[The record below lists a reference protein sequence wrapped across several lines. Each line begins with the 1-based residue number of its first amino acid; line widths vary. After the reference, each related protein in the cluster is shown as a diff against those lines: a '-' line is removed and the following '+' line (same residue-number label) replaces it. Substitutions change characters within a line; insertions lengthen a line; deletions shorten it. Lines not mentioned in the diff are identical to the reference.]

1 MNEEFSFMNEKIKD
15 KPFYK
20 KKWVKILAATVAL
33 AVIFGLISSAVFS
46 KVSDWIENKKEQEAM
61 TDIKIPQDTVEESVA
76 PEVTDSETEPS
87 ISETIVV
94 DPQITVEDYM
104 VLYAN
109 FRGLAKDVQKSL
121 VTVTALNN
129 DVDWFN
135 EEYQNRGQCSGMIIG
150 DNGVE
155 LLVLTKYSN
164 IESCDG
170 INVTFVDD
178 TIVNAV
184 LKKYDVTTNLAVISI
199 NLSDISEN
207 TKAKIVKATLGNS
220 IRLEAGTPVLAI
232 GRADGSEDSMK
243 VGTLTST
250 HNKQSVV
257 DAEYTILVT
266 DMMKNAGADG
276 ILINLNGEVIGI
288 MQEQHLS
295 SNMEN
300 VLTAY
305 GISDIKSLLE
315 HLSNNQDIAYL
326 GIKGVS
332 VTNEALK
339 SGVPSGVYVT
349 EVQIDSPAMKGGIQ
363 SGDVIQAING
373 QKVLSMSELSDVLSR
388 LSNRQNIT
396 LEVRRL
402 TRDGYKKTN
411 YQTSLS
417 VLELELI

>member
-20 KKWVKILAATVAL
+20 KKWVKILAATVVL
-33 AVIFGLISSAVFS
+33 AVVFGLISSAVFL
-46 KVSDWIENKKEQEAM
+46 KMSDWIKNKKEQQAM
-61 TDIKIPQDTVEESVA
+61 TDIEIPQDTMEESAV
-76 PEVTDSETEPS
+76 PEVTDPETEPS
-87 ISETIVV
+87 VSETIVV

-417 VLELELI
+417 VLE

>member
-20 KKWVKILAATVAL
+20 KKWVKILAATVAP
-33 AVIFGLISSAVFS
+33 AGIFGLISSAVFS

-61 TDIKIPQDTVEESVA
+61 TDIEIPQDTVEESAV
-76 PEVTDSETEPS
+76 PEVIDPETEPS

-349 EVQIDSPAMKGGIQ
+349 EVQIDSPAMNGGIQ

-417 VLELELI
+417 VLE

>member
-20 KKWVKILAATVAL
+20 KKWVKTLSATVAL
-33 AVIFGLISSAVFS
+33 AVIFGLISSVVFF
-46 KVSDWIENKKEQEAM
+46 KMSDWIENKKEQEAM
-61 TDIKIPQDTVEESVA
+61 TDIEIPQDAVEESAV
-76 PEVTDSETEPS
+76 PEVIDPETEPS

-109 FRGLAKDVQKSL
+109 FRGLVKDVQKSL
-121 VTVTALNN
+121 VTVTALSN

-184 LKKYDVTTNLAVISI
+184 LKKYDVTTNLAVISV

-243 VGTLTST
+243 VGILTST

-326 GIKGVS
+326 GIKGIS

-411 YQTSLS
+411 YQTSLN
-417 VLELELI
+417 VLE

>member
-207 TKAKIVKATLGNS
+207 TKAKIVNATLGNS

-417 VLELELI
+417 VLE

>member
-20 KKWVKILAATVAL
+20 KKWVKILASTVVL
-33 AVIFGLISSAVFS
+33 AVVFGLIASAVFS

-61 TDIKIPQDTVEESVA
+61 KDIEIPQDTAEDSAA

-87 ISETIVV
+87 VSETIVV
-94 DPQITVEDYM
+94 DPQITMEDYM
-104 VLYAN
+104 VLYAS

-135 EEYQNRGQCSGMIIG
+135 EEYQNLGQCSGMIVG

-155 LLVLTKYSN
+155 LLVLTKYSA

-170 INVTFVDD
+170 INVTFIDD

-184 LKKYDVTTNLAVISI
+184 LKKYDVTTDLAVISI
-199 NLSDISEN
+199 NLTDISDN

-288 MQEQHLS
+288 MQDHHLS

-326 GIKGVS
+326 GIKGIS

-373 QKVLSMSELSDVLSR
+373 QKVLSMFELSDVLSR

-417 VLELELI
+417 VLE

>member
-20 KKWVKILAATVAL
+20 KKWVKTLSATVAL
-33 AVIFGLISSAVFS
+33 AVIFGLISSVVFL
-46 KVSDWIENKKEQEAM
+46 KMSDWIENKKEQEAM
-61 TDIKIPQDTVEESVA
+61 TDIEIPQDTVEESAV
-76 PEVTDSETEPS
+76 PEVIDPETESS

-109 FRGLAKDVQKSL
+109 FRGLVKDVQKSL
-121 VTVTALNN
+121 VTVTALSN

-184 LKKYDVTTNLAVISI
+184 LKKYDVTTNLAVISV

-243 VGTLTST
+243 VGILTST

-326 GIKGVS
+326 GIKGIS

-411 YQTSLS
+411 YQTSLN
-417 VLELELI
+417 VLE

>member
-184 LKKYDVTTNLAVISI
+184 LKKYDVTTNLAVISV

-417 VLELELI
+417 VLE

>member
-164 IESCDG
+164 IETCDG

-417 VLELELI
+417 VLE

>member
-20 KKWVKILAATVAL
+20 KKWVKILAATVVL
-33 AVIFGLISSAVFS
+33 AVVFGLISSAVFL
-46 KVSDWIENKKEQEAM
+46 KMSDWIKNKKEQQAM
-61 TDIKIPQDTVEESVA
+61 TDIEIPQDTMEESAV
-76 PEVTDSETEPS
+76 PEVTDPETEPS
-87 ISETIVV
+87 VSETIVV
-94 DPQITVEDYM
+94 DPQITIEDYM

-184 LKKYDVTTNLAVISI
+184 LKKYDVTTNLAVISV

-326 GIKGVS
+326 GIKGIS

-417 VLELELI
+417 VLE

>member
-232 GRADGSEDSMK
+232 GRADGSEESMK

-373 QKVLSMSELSDVLSR
+373 QKVLSMSELSDVLCR

-417 VLELELI
+417 VLE

>member
-20 KKWVKILAATVAL
+20 KKWVKILAATIVL
-33 AVIFGLISSAVFS
+33 AVVFGLISSAVFL
-46 KVSDWIENKKEQEAM
+46 KMSDWIKNKKEQQAM
-61 TDIKIPQDTVEESVA
+61 TDIEIPQDTMEESAV
-76 PEVTDSETEPS
+76 PEVTDPETEPS
-87 ISETIVV
+87 VSETIVV
-94 DPQITVEDYM
+94 DPQITVEDYR

-184 LKKYDVTTNLAVISI
+184 LKKYDVTTNLAVISV

-295 SNMEN
+295 SKMEN

-339 SGVPSGVYVT
+339 AGVPSGVYVT

-417 VLELELI
+417 VLE

>member
-135 EEYQNRGQCSGMIIG
+135 EEYQNRGQWSGMIIG

-417 VLELELI
+417 VLE

>member
-20 KKWVKILAATVAL
+20 KKWVKILASTVVL
-33 AVIFGLISSAVFS
+33 AVIFGLIASAVFS

-61 TDIKIPQDTVEESVA
+61 TDIEIPQDTAEDSAA

-87 ISETIVV
+87 VSETIVV
-94 DPQITVEDYM
+94 DPQITMEDYM
-104 VLYAN
+104 VLYAS

-135 EEYQNRGQCSGMIIG
+135 EEYQNLGQCSGMIVG

-155 LLVLTKYSN
+155 LLVLTKYSA

-170 INVTFVDD
+170 INVTFIDD

-184 LKKYDVTTNLAVISI
+184 LKKYDVTTDLAVISI
-199 NLSDISEN
+199 NLTDISDN

-243 VGTLTST
+243 VGILTST

-288 MQEQHLS
+288 MQDHHLS

-326 GIKGVS
+326 GIKGIS

-373 QKVLSMSELSDVLSR
+373 QKVLSMSDLSDVLSR

-417 VLELELI
+417 VLE

>member
-20 KKWVKILAATVAL
+20 KKWVKILASTVVL
-33 AVIFGLISSAVFS
+33 AVVFGLIASAVFS

-61 TDIKIPQDTVEESVA
+61 TDIEIPQDTAEDSAA

-87 ISETIVV
+87 VSETIVV
-94 DPQITVEDYM
+94 DPQITMEDYM
-104 VLYAN
+104 VLYAS

-135 EEYQNRGQCSGMIIG
+135 EEYQNLGQCSGMIVG

-155 LLVLTKYSN
+155 LLVLTKYSA

-170 INVTFVDD
+170 INVTFIDD

-184 LKKYDVTTNLAVISI
+184 LKKYDVTTDLAVISI
-199 NLSDISEN
+199 NLTDISDN

-417 VLELELI
+417 VLE

>member
-20 KKWVKILAATVAL
+20 KKWVKTLSATVAL
-33 AVIFGLISSAVFS
+33 AVIFGLISSVVFL
-46 KVSDWIENKKEQEAM
+46 KMSDWIENKKEQEAM
-61 TDIKIPQDTVEESVA
+61 TDIEIPQDTVEESAV
-76 PEVTDSETEPS
+76 PEVIDPETEPS

-109 FRGLAKDVQKSL
+109 FRGLVKDVQKSL
-121 VTVTALNN
+121 VTVTALSN

-184 LKKYDVTTNLAVISI
+184 LKKYDVTTNLAVISV

-243 VGTLTST
+243 VGILTST

-326 GIKGVS
+326 GIKGIS

-411 YQTSLS
+411 YQTSLN
-417 VLELELI
+417 VLE

>member
-184 LKKYDVTTNLAVISI
+184 LKKYDVTTNLAVISV

-339 SGVPSGVYVT
+339 SGVPRGVYVT

-417 VLELELI
+417 VLE

>member
-417 VLELELI
+417 VLE

>member
-288 MQEQHLS
+288 MQEQYLS

-417 VLELELI
+417 VLE

>member
-33 AVIFGLISSAVFS
+33 AVIFGLISSAVFLI
-46 KVSDWIENKKEQEAM
+46 VSDWIENKKEQEAM
-61 TDIKIPQDTVEESVA
+61 TDIEIPQDTVEESTV
-76 PEVTDSETEPS
+76 PEVIDPETEPS
-87 ISETIVV
+87 VSETIVV

-155 LLVLTKYSN
+155 LLILTKYSN

-184 LKKYDVTTNLAVISI
+184 LKKYDVTTNLAVISV

-417 VLELELI
+417 VLE

>member
-349 EVQIDSPAMKGGIQ
+349 EVQSDSPAMKGGIQ

-417 VLELELI
+417 VLE

>member
-1 MNEEFSFMNEKIKD
+1 MIEYSLEKLKEEKVFKDPVHRYVHVNDRVIWDLIDTKEFQRLRRIKQLGTMYITFHGAEHSRFSHSLGVYEIVRRIVDGVFTDRPEWNPKDRLLSLCAALLHDLGHGPFSHAFEKVFELDHEEFTREI
-15 KPFYK
+15 
-20 KKWVKILAATVAL
+20 IL
-33 AVIFGLISSAVFS
+33 G
-46 KVSDWIENKKEQEAM
+46 
-61 TDIKIPQDTVEESVA
+61 DTE
-76 PEVTDSETEPS
+76 
-87 ISETIVV
+87 
-94 DPQITVEDYM
+94 
-104 VLYAN
+104 
-109 FRGLAKDVQKSL
+109 
-121 VTVTALNN
+121 
-129 DVDWFN
+129 
-135 EEYQNRGQCSGMIIG
+135 
-150 DNGVE
+150 
-155 LLVLTKYSN
+155 
-164 IESCDG
+164 
-170 INVTFVDD
+170 
-178 TIVNAV
+178 VNAV
-184 LKKYDVTTNLAVISI
+184 LKKYDVTTDLAVISI
-199 NLSDISEN
+199 NLTDISDN

-220 IRLEAGTPVLAI
+220 IRLEAGMPVLAI

-288 MQEQHLS
+288 MQDHHLS

-339 SGVPSGVYVT
+339 AGVPSGVYVT

-417 VLELELI
+417 VLE

>member
-20 KKWVKILAATVAL
+20 KKWVKILAATVVL

-61 TDIKIPQDTVEESVA
+61 TDIKIPQDTVEESAVL
-76 PEVTDSETEPS
+76 EVTDPETEPS
-87 ISETIVV
+87 VSETIVV

-121 VTVTALNN
+121 VTVTAVNN

-184 LKKYDVTTNLAVISI
+184 LKKYDVTTNLAVISV

-326 GIKGVS
+326 GIKGIS

-349 EVQIDSPAMKGGIQ
+349 EVQIDSPAMKSGIQ

-373 QKVLSMSELSDVLSR
+373 QKVWSMSELSDVLSR

-417 VLELELI
+417 VLE